1 MKLRYSPPAFSW
13 HRNQVALAA
22 AVILFFAG
30 APSVHAFI
38 FALGDVKGN
47 LDTTLS
53 VSVMDR
59 LQKPDPALY
68 GIANSFNG
76 VPGKAFSVNDDDG
89 DLNYGRGIDSVLLKV
104 TDDLELKWGDWGAF
118 VRGYAFYDPKN
129 ENGTRPHTPLTSV
142 AKAQVGGDAV
152 LLDNYI
158 SGKFDIGSTPITMR
172 LGRQVIS
179 WGESTFIPNGI
190 NVINPVDVSRL
201 RAPGSEL
208 REALLPVYALDT
220 SVALTDKL
228 SIEAVWLLEFRHMQ
242 IDPDGTYFSTNDFAS
257 PGGQKVMLGFGNPNL
272 PDNQSL
278 GGIPRGR
285 DRMSKDFD
293 QWGLAAHYLAT
304 NLNHTEFGF
313 YYLRYSSRL
322 PVISAVTP
330 TATMLP
336 MLSADIQG
344 MASSLASSKLAPA
357 MVSLGYP
364 AAGVPAALTT
374 LLGAAF
380 TNVPAAALPAS
391 LQPFY
396 PTAQQIV
403 AGAEQ
408 YWYLT
413 EAATG
418 RYFVE
423 YPKDIDMFGASFNTD
438 LGTTGISL
446 QGEISYKRN
455 VPLQVDDVELLFATL
470 SAIDPAF
477 RTAYGTN
484 NQMGN
489 YAGQFGTEISG
500 YRRLD
505 VWQAQTTATKVFGPM
520 LGASQFTLVGEVGV
534 TTVPNLP
541 SKSTL
546 RFDGPGTDTA
556 GSLAEMLNTGN
567 ATIPPPAGT
576 VPATPI
582 SLPATPGSAFADKT
596 SWGYQVVGKLDYN
609 NAFAGINFSPSLGF
623 AHDVNGNTP
632 LPLGNFLHNRKTL
645 TVGADFT
652 FQNQWTFELRYV
664 NYFGAG
670 EYNLISDRDYV
681 SATMKYSF

>member
-1 MKLRYSPPAFSW
+1 
-13 HRNQVALAA
+13 VA
-22 AVILFFAG
+22 LFFAG
-30 APSVHAFI
+30 AASVHAFV
-38 FALGDVKGN
+38 FALGDVKGS

-59 LQKPDPALY
+59 LQNPDPALY
-68 GIANSFNG
+68 GITNSFNG
-76 VPGKAFSVNDDDG
+76 VPGKAYSVNGDDG
-89 DLNYGRGIDSVLLKV
+89 DLNYGRGIDSTLYKV

-118 VRGYAFYDPKN
+118 FRGYAFYDPKN
-129 ENGTRPHTPLTSV
+129 ENGTRPHTPLSSV
-142 AKAQVGGDAV
+142 AKDQVGSDAV

-158 SGKFDIGSTPITMR
+158 TGKFDLGSTPVTMR
-172 LGRQVIS
+172 FGRQVIS

-190 NVINPVDVSRL
+190 NVINPVDVTRL

-208 REALLPVYALDT
+208 REALLPVYAWDT

-257 PGGQKVMLGFGNPNL
+257 PGGQKVMLGFGAL
-272 PDNQSL
+272 ADNQPL
-278 GGIPRGR
+278 GAIPRGR
-285 DRMSKDFD
+285 DRMSKDYG

-304 NLNHTEFGF
+304 TLNHTEFGF

-322 PVISAVTP
+322 PVISAITP
-330 TATMLP
+330 AIKITDPKVAATVQGTA
-336 MLSADIQG
+336 SA
-344 MASSLASSKLAPA
+344 LASAQLAPA
-357 MVSLGYP
+357 MVAAGYP

-374 LLGAAF
+374 LLGAAL
-380 TNVPAAALPAS
+380 TNVPASALPAS

-396 PTAQQIV
+396 PAAAKIA

-408 YWYLT
+408 VGFLT
-413 EAATG
+413 AADTG
-418 RYFVE
+418 SYFVE
-423 YPKDIDMFGASFNTD
+423 YPKNIDMFGASFNTD

-470 SAIDPAF
+470 SELSPVFGA
-477 RTAYGTN
+477 N
-484 NQMGN
+484 NQIGSYFN
-489 YAGQFGTEISG
+489 QVNTEIPG
-500 YRRLD
+500 YRRLN

-520 LGASQFTLVGEVGV
+520 LGASQFTVVGEVGI

-556 GSLAEMLNTGN
+556 GNPAEMINTGN
-567 ATIPPPAGT
+567 GT
-576 VPATPI
+576 FPATP
-582 SLPATPGSAFADKT
+582 SSAFADKT

-609 NAFAGINFSPSLGF
+609 NAFAGINVSPLVGF

-670 EYNLISDRDYV
+670 EYNLLSDRDYV

>member
-1 MKLRYSPPAFSW
+1 MKHRTHPSTFDWRRNGIAFAAS
-13 HRNQVALAA
+13 ACLFLAA
-22 AVILFFAG
+22 A
-30 APSVHAFI
+30 APAHAFV
-38 FALGDVKGN
+38 FALGDVNGS

-53 VSVMDR
+53 VGTLDR
-59 LQKPDPALY
+59 LQNPDPALY
-68 GIANSFNG
+68 GITNTFNG

-89 DLNYGRGIDSVLLKV
+89 DLNYGRGIVSQLYKV
-104 TDDLELKWGDWGAF
+104 TDDLELKWENWGVFA
-118 VRGYAFYDPKN
+118 RGYAFYDSKN
-129 ENGTRPHTPLTSV
+129 ESATFPHTPLTEA
-142 AKAQVGGDAV
+142 AKQQVGKNAV

-158 SGKFDIGSTPITMR
+158 TGKFDIDSTPITVR

-220 SVALTDKL
+220 SMALTDKL

-257 PGGQKVMLGFGNPNL
+257 PGSQKVMLGFGAL
-272 PDNQSL
+272 ADNQPL
-278 GGIPRGR
+278 GAIPRGP
-285 DRMSKDFD
+285 DRFPKDYG

-322 PVISAVTP
+322 PVINAVTP
-330 TATMLP
+330 SLKITDPTVA
-336 MLSADIQG
+336 AVVQG
-344 MASSLASSKLAPA
+344 TASSLASQQLAPA
-357 MVSLGYP
+357 MIAAGYP

-374 LLGAAF
+374 LIGAAL
-380 TNVPAAALPAS
+380 TNVPASALPSS

-396 PTAQQIV
+396 PAAGKIA

-408 YWYLT
+408 VGFLT
-413 EAATG
+413 AADTG
-418 RYFVE
+418 SYFVE

-455 VPLQVDDVELLFATL
+455 VPLQIDDVELLFATL
-470 SAIDPAF
+470 SELSPV
-477 RTAYGTN
+477 YGAN
-484 NQMGN
+484 NQIGSYFN
-489 YAGQFGTEISG
+489 QVNTEIPGFRS
-500 YRRLD
+500 LN
-505 VWQAQTTATKVFGPM
+505 VWQAQATATKVFGPM
-520 LGASQFTLVGEVGV
+520 LGAGQFTLVGEAGV
-534 TTVPNLP
+534 TDVPNLP

-556 GSLAEMLNTGN
+556 GNPAEMINTGN
-567 ATIPPPAGT
+567 GAF
-576 VPATPI
+576 PATP
-582 SLPATPGSAFADKT
+582 SSAFADKM

-609 NAFAGINFSPSLGF
+609 NLFAGINFSPSLGF

-645 TVGADFT
+645 TVGAEFT
-652 FQNQWTFELRYV
+652 FENQWSLDLRYV

-670 EYNLISDRDYV
+670 DYNLLSDRDYV
-681 SATMKYSF
+681 SATVKYSF

>member
-1 MKLRYSPPAFSW
+1 
-13 HRNQVALAA
+13 
-22 AVILFFAG
+22 LFFAG
-30 APSVHAFI
+30 AASVHAFV
-38 FALGDVKGN
+38 FALGGVNGS

-53 VSVMDR
+53 VGVLDR
-59 LQKPDPALY
+59 LQNPDPSLY
-68 GIANSFNG
+68 GITNTFNG
-76 VPGKAFSVNDDDG
+76 VPGKAYSVNDDDG
-89 DLNYGRGIDSVLLKV
+89 DLNYGRGIDSVLYKI
-104 TDDLELKWGDWGAF
+104 TDDLELKWNNWGLF
-118 VRGYAFYDPKN
+118 VRGYAFFDSQN
-129 ENGTRPHTPLTSV
+129 ENGDLAHIPLTEA
-142 AKAQVGGDAV
+142 AKQQVGENAV

-158 SGKFDIGSTPITMR
+158 TGKFDLGSIPLTVR

-220 SVALTDKL
+220 SMALTDKL

-242 IDPDGTYFSTNDFAS
+242 LDPDGTYFSTNDFAS
-257 PGGQKVMLGFGNPNL
+257 PGGQKVMLGFGALADDQP
-272 PDNQSL
+272 L
-278 GGIPRGR
+278 GAIPRGP
-285 DRMSKDFD
+285 DRMPKDYG

-304 NLNHTEFGF
+304 SLNHTEFGF

-330 TATMLP
+330 SSAELP
-336 MLSADIQG
+336 AIPGLIQNT
-344 MASSLASSKLAPA
+344 ASSLASSQLAPA
-357 MVSLGYP
+357 MVAAGYP
-364 AAGVPAALTT
+364 AAGVPSALAT

-380 TNVPAAALPAS
+380 TNVPVSALPAS

-396 PTAQQIV
+396 PAAAKIV

-408 YWYLT
+408 IGFLT
-413 EAATG
+413 EADTG
-418 RYFVE
+418 SYFVE

-470 SAIDPAF
+470 SALDPVF
-477 RTAYGTN
+477 GTAYGAN
-484 NQMGN
+484 NQLGN
-489 YAGQFGTEISG
+489 YAGQFGTEIPG

-520 LGASQFTLVGEVGV
+520 LGANQFTVVGEVGI
-534 TTVPNLP
+534 TIVPDLP

-556 GSLAEMLNTGN
+556 GSSAEMINTGN
-567 ATIPPPAGT
+567 GEF
-576 VPATPI
+576 PATP
-582 SLPATPGSAFADKT
+582 SGGFADRT

-609 NAFAGINFSPSLGF
+609 NLFAGINFSPSLGF
-623 AHDVNGNTP
+623 AHDVSGNTP
-632 LPLGNFLHNRKTL
+632 LPLGNFLQNRKTL
-645 TVGADFT
+645 TVGAEFT
-652 FQNQWTFELRYV
+652 FQNQWSFELRYV
-664 NYFGAG
+664 NYFGG
-670 EYNLISDRDYV
+670 GDYNLLSDRDYV

>member
-1 MKLRYSPPAFSW
+1 
-13 HRNQVALAA
+13 LAA
-22 AVILFFAG
+22 VVSLCFAG
-30 APSVHAFI
+30 AASVHAFV
-38 FALGDVKGN
+38 FALGDLHGN

-53 VSVMDR
+53 VSVLDR
-59 LQKPDPALY
+59 IDNPDPALY
-68 GIANSFNG
+68 GITNTYNG
-76 VPGKAFSVNDDDG
+76 VPGKAFSVNSDDG
-89 DLNYGRGIDSVLLKV
+89 DLNYGKGIDSTLFKI
-104 TDDLELKWGDWGAF
+104 TDDLELKWNNWGAF
-118 VRGYAFYDPKN
+118 FRGYAFYDPKS
-129 ENGTRPHTPLTSV
+129 ENGTLPHTPLTSSS
-142 AKAQVGGDAV
+142 KGQVGAGAV
-152 LLDNYI
+152 LLDNYV
-158 SGKFDIGSTPITMR
+158 SGKFDIGSTPVTVR

-190 NVINPVDVSRL
+190 NVINPVDVTRL

-242 IDPDGTYFSTNDFAS
+242 LDPDGTYFSTSDIAS
-257 PGGQKVMLGFGNPNL
+257 PSGNKVLLGFGAL
-272 PDNQSL
+272 GDNQPL
-278 GGIPRGR
+278 GAIPRGQ
-285 DRMSKDFD
+285 DRTPDNCG

-304 NLNHTEFGF
+304 NLNHTDFGF

-322 PVISAVTP
+322 PVISATTP
-330 TATMLP
+330 TAAMLP
-336 MLSADIQG
+336 TLSANIQG
-344 MASSLASSKLAPA
+344 MASSLAASELAPA
-357 MVSLGYP
+357 MVAAGYP

-380 TNVPAAALPAS
+380 TNVPVSALPAS

-396 PTAQQIV
+396 PTAGKIV

-413 EAATG
+413 EAGTG

-423 YPKDIDMFGASFNTD
+423 YPKDIDMFGASFNTG

-446 QGEISYKRN
+446 QGEVSYKRN
-455 VPLQVDDVELLFATL
+455 VPLQADDVELLFATL
-470 SAIDPAF
+470 SAIDPVF
-477 RTAYGTN
+477 GQAYGSN
-484 NQMGN
+484 NQIGN
-489 YAGQFGTEISG
+489 FAGQFGTEIPG
-500 YRRLD
+500 YRTLD

-520 LGASQFTLVGEVGV
+520 LGANQFTLVGEVGV
-534 TTVPNLP
+534 TSVPNLP
-541 SKSTL
+541 SKSIL
-546 RFDGPGTDTA
+546 RFDSPGTDTA
-556 GSLAEMLNTGN
+556 GSLSEMVNTGN
-567 ATIPPPAGT
+567 GAF
-576 VPATPI
+576 
-582 SLPATPGSAFADKT
+582 PATPGSAFADKT

-623 AHDVNGNTP
+623 AHDVGGNTP

-645 TVGADFT
+645 TVGAEFS

-664 NYFGAG
+664 NYFGGG
-670 EYNLISDRDYV
+670 EYNLLSDRDYV